1 MMGGSFTEMN
11 KDDIRL
17 KNLIPLKPGQS
28 GNPAGR
34 PKGAKNLTT
43 IMDEVI
49 TEGTWANIMAK
60 LADQAM
66 NGDVASAKLI
76 IERKDGQARQHVQ
89 VSQVPAVTVIDASYP
104 EALPEGNT
112 DPLLNDQDQGT
123 ILPHTEDGSHQDIQE
138 EPGQPGKDSPE

>member
-1 MMGGSFTEMN
+1 MN
-11 KDDIRL
+11 SDDKRL
-17 KNLIPLKPGQS
+17 KNIIPFSYKPGQS

-34 PKGAKNLTT
+34 PPGAKSLTT
-43 IMDEVI
+43 IMDEVVGP
-49 TEGTWANIMAK
+49 ERWAMIFDKMAQ
-60 LADQAM
+60 QAAG
-66 NGDVASAKLI
+66 GDVASAKLI

-138 EPGQPGKDSPE
+138 EPGQQGEDSPE